1 MVNTSD
7 DDELEDWNKKNMD
20 FVDGI
25 YNSKNEVDL
34 RLLQVFKL
42 SRHKEREN
50 VDLQAADAVV
60 AVL

>member
-7 DDELEDWNKKNMD
+7 DDELEDWNKKKMD

-34 RLLQVFKL
+34 RLL
-42 SRHKEREN
+42 
-50 VDLQAADAVV
+50 
-60 AVL
+60 